1 MILSRYVIREHIAP
15 FLFAFVVIIFLLVVD
30 MILIT
35 LDRILGK
42 GIPVGVVLE
51 LFFLNLA
58 WMVALAAPMA
68 VLVSTLMAFGR
79 LGADGEITAMR
90 ALGVSLFQVVRPV
103 LIAGAILALFM
114 LWFNDQILPEAN
126 HRARLLIMDI
136 TRKRPSVAFA
146 DMAGIVVDDFPE
158 YRILFDRV
166 DKKGRMMENVRVYH
180 FEGASYPV
188 TITADSG
195 QVRFDVS
202 QDQAFLNLLGGAS
215 FRYDEKDPEVETKTQ
230 FEWAQLQLGDA
241 GKQLSRSSS
250 TYRNDR
256 EMGIAMMQERIATN
270 EHEIVESWGA
280 LSVQTTELFEQ
291 LLLSEKISEVGLA
304 QVRALIGRLQANQ
317 RIMMHKAQEANRLR
331 VEVHKKFSIPAA
343 CVAFVLV
350 GVPLGIRVRG
360 RSPAI
365 GASLSIGFFLMWWV
379 FLIAGEKLAD
389 RGVVAPWMAM
399 WAPNMVTVIV
409 GAWMTMRVVFELHLR
424 KGKRT

>member
-1 MILSRYVIREHIAP
+1 MVLSRYVLREHIAP

-58 WMVALAAPMA
+58 WMIALAAPMA

-79 LGADGEITAMR
+79 LGSDGEITAMR
-90 ALGVSLFQVVRPV
+90 ALGVSVFQVVRPV

-114 LWFNDQILPEAN
+114 LWFNDRVLPEAN

-146 DMAGIVVDDFPE
+146 DLAGIVVDDFPE

-180 FEGASYPV
+180 FEGDSYPV
-188 TITADSG
+188 TIMADSG
-195 QVRFDVS
+195 QVRFDVE

-215 FRYDEKDPEVETKTQ
+215 LRFDEQDPTVETKTQ

-241 GKQLSRSSS
+241 GKQLARSSS

-270 EHEIVESWGA
+270 EQEMVESWDT
-280 LSVQTTELFEQ
+280 LSEQTRALFEN
-291 LLLSEKISEVGLA
+291 LLVGENISDA
-304 QVRALIGRLQANQ
+304 DMAHVRALIGRIQANQ
-317 RIMMHKAQEANRLR
+317 RIMAHKAQEANRLR

-399 WAPNMVTVIV
+399 WAPNVVTMVV
-409 GAWMTMRVVFELHLR
+409 GGWMTWRVVFEQHLQ

>member
-256 EMGIAMMQERIATN
+256 EMGISMMQERIATN